1 MHFLNKFKTEDSEYF
16 NNFLDTDNMQNCKPT
31 KKKVKL
37 ILDLQIS
44 SAIIHKNNLKKQAW
58 CLK

>member
-1 MHFLNKFKTEDSEYF
+1 MHFLNKFKTEDNEYF
-16 NNFLDTDNMQNCKPT
+16 NNFLDTENL

-37 ILDLQIS
+37 ILDLQVS
-44 SAIIHKNNLKKQAW
+44 SDIIHKNNLKKQVW